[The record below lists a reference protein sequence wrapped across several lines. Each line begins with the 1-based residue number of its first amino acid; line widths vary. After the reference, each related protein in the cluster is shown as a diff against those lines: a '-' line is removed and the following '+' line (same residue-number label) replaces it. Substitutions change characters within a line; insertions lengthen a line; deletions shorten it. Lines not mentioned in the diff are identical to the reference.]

1 MTRFVTIAVLA
12 CVAVTSVSGEVPRG
26 WLWTTPYPLGRLT
39 ATASSE
45 QKGRWP
51 AAKAVDGDT
60 TEDEGLW
67 LTHRDDA
74 KGKPQS
80 AWLELALDRPRK
92 VRGVSIF
99 HQVKREN
106 YRSIDYTI
114 ACRENGRWK
123 QVAEVKDNQQSGWR
137 AHLFEPVETDAVRIT
152 ITRSEYGNR
161 MGLNEVSLDY
171 VPDQEGKAFTVL
183 SEPHRRGD
191 VADAGLITFKA
202 DMPPGTAVAIRT
214 RTAPDAGETP
224 GEWSAWSEACRESGG
239 RITSPPG
246 AWIQFEAS
254 VTGAAGLQPTLREVT
269 LGTPL
274 CTERAEIDAP
284 MIPQPGDPIAVRVRF
299 SRPMDTA
306 VALAAELS
314 VPGSPALAI
323 TDGSWNENGTAY
335 TFRPSE
341 LGPGKGLGQLV
352 VGGGRTREGVL
363 MLEYGQPF
371 VVGSG
376 PILAR
381 LKEIGDWIIAKK
393 PSKAIFV
400 EGYEGRTMLG
410 LYEITREPRYLDEAR
425 KYTDLI
431 LSLQTSGGFWG
442 TGYGGVFLADTGSA
456 LGHLINFY
464 KHVTPAERQRID
476 AAFDRYV
483 ELVLV
488 KGDTSGKP
496 FAHADGSFGVGFG
509 SHDGGKGKGDINK
522 PYTIST
528 ALTGAEAFAA
538 LYYITGKESHKEVA
552 VKACHWLLDSMME
565 DGRFP
570 YILDDWYKR
579 DSKDVRETYRHG
591 ASTYVGEGLIQ
602 AWTYIDDPAFR
613 KEIEKR
619 IAPHIEWELREQNP
633 DGSWGVQDSINL
645 NESRSHGIVNVL
657 LWYHRNVRPD
667 PRIEAAVRRYYTL
680 LMNKERASYVT
691 FLNENAEAGK
701 AWNARFAVPITEVTT
716 SLAGRALIELLKPG
730 VDCYRW
736 KDGARDAATPPPR

>member
-1 MTRFVTIAVLA
+1 MIRLA
-12 CVAVTSVSGEVPRG
+12 KITALVCITTASATGEVPRG
-26 WLWTTPYPLGRLT
+26 WLWTTPNPLGRIT
-39 ATASSE
+39 TTASSE
-45 QKGRWP
+45 QKDRWP

-60 TEDEGLW
+60 SEDEGLW

-80 AWLELALDRPRK
+80 AWLEVALDQPRRI
-92 VRGVSIF
+92 RGVNIF
-99 HQVKREN
+99 HQTKREN
-106 YRSIDYTI
+106 YRSLDYAI
-114 ACRENGRWK
+114 ACRVQGEWK
-123 QVAEVKDNQQSGWR
+123 PMTEVKDNQQSGWR
-137 AHLFEPVETDAVRIT
+137 VHSFDPVETDAVKIT

-171 VPDQEGKAFTVL
+171 VPDPDGQPLTAL
-183 SEPHRRGD
+183 SPPHRCGD
-191 VADAGLITFKA
+191 VADLGVITFKA
-202 DMPPGTAVAIRT
+202 DPLPGVAVVLRT
-214 RTAPDAGETP
+214 RTAADAGEAP
-224 GEWSAWSEACRESGG
+224 GEWSAWSEPCQASGS

-246 AWIQFEAS
+246 PWIQFKAS
-254 VTGAAGLQPTLREVT
+254 ISGSGPLQPVLREVT
-269 LGTPL
+269 LGTPP
-274 CTERAEIDAP
+274 CVDRIEVDAP
-284 MIPQPGDPIAVRVRF
+284 MIPQPGDSISIQVRF
-299 SRPMDTA
+299 NRPMDVTSRVSAELNLAGTA
-306 VALAAELS
+306 VLAMGGA
-314 VPGSPALAI
+314 
-323 TDGSWNENGTAY
+323 TWNQDGTKC
-335 TFRPSE
+335 TFPPVR
-341 LGPGKGLGQLV
+341 LGPGHGLGQLLL
-352 VGGGRTREGVL
+352 GGGKTREGVL
-363 MLEYGQPF
+363 MLEREQPF
-371 VVGSG
+371 VVGLE
-376 PILAR
+376 PITAR
-381 LKEIGDWIIAKK
+381 LREIGDWMIAKK

-400 EGYEGRTMLG
+400 QGYEGRTMLG
-410 LYEITREPRYLDEAR
+410 LYEIMGEAQYLDEAR

-431 LSLQTSGGFWG
+431 LSLQTTGGFWG

-464 KHVTPAERQRID
+464 KYASSTERQKID

-496 FAHADGSFGVGFG
+496 FAHADGSFGVGFS
-509 SHDGGKGKGDINK
+509 SHDGGTGKGDINK

-538 LYYITGKESHKEVA
+538 LYYITGKESYKEVA
-552 VKACHWLLDSMME
+552 TKACRWLLDSMMD

-579 DSKDVRETYRHG
+579 DSKDVRETYRHC
-591 ASTYVGEGLIQ
+591 ASTYVGEGLVQ

-619 IAPHIEWELREQNP
+619 IAPHIEWQLRQQNT

-657 LWYHRNVRPD
+657 LWYHRNVKPD
-667 PRIEAAVRRYYTL
+667 RRIEAAVNRYATL
-680 LMNKERASYVT
+680 LLDKGRTSYVT
-691 FLNENAEAGK
+691 FLNENPEAGK

-716 SLAGRALIELLKPG
+716 SLAGRALIELVKPG

-736 KDGARDAATPPPR
+736 KQTPSR